1 MVFEL
6 KKSHILHK
14 SMTLFYIQQKLDRTK
29 DLSYN
34 LPQVFLKKVRD
45 DKMNKVSPRKT
56 FAIISHPD
64 AGKTTLTEKLLLFGG
79 AIQQA
84 GAVKARG
91 ENRRARSDW
100 MKVEQERGISVA
112 SSVMTFDYDGVT
124 FNLLDTP
131 GHEDFS
137 EDTYRVL
144 TAVDSA
150 VMVLDSA
157 KGIETQTKKLFEV
170 CRLRDVPIITFIN
183 KLDREGQD
191 PFALLDE
198 IERTLA
204 LDVTPASWPVGA
216 GKDFKGCY
224 DILNNRMILMEKN
237 KSSINS
243 VIETCSGLD
252 DPKLDEMLPA
262 HQAAKLREDVM
273 MIQELCPKFDL
284 EAYLAGTLTPVFFG
298 SAINN
303 FGVKEVLEGLHKFA
317 PTPRPHSAQERM
329 VAPDENKVSGFIFK
343 IQANMDPKH
352 RDRIAFMRLCS
363 GHFRRGQVLK
373 QIRTSKEIKVST
385 PVMFMAQEREL
396 AEDAYA
402 GDIIGIPNHGQLRI
416 GDSLTEG
423 EKITF
428 TGIPS
433 FAPELLKSVRALD
446 PLKSKHLGDAL
457 KQIAEEGGASVFKPI
472 VGAEWIVGVVGVL
485 QFEVMADRI
494 KNEFGLPVMF
504 EPTQYFTAR
513 WVSSDDK
520 TEMKKFQDANKLNLA
535 EDHDGEMVLLAR
547 NTWHLNK
554 TKEDFPKIKF
564 AKIKE

>member
-1 MVFEL
+1 
-6 KKSHILHK
+6 
-14 SMTLFYIQQKLDRTK
+14 MT
-29 DLSYN
+29 
-34 LPQVFLKKVRD
+34 QV
-45 DKMNKVSPRKT
+45 NPRKT

-112 SSVMTFDYDGVT
+112 SSVMTFDYDGIT

-157 KGIETQTKKLFEV
+157 KGIEAQTKKLFEV

-204 LDVTPASWPVGA
+204 LDVTPASWPVGS

-224 DILNNRMILMEKN
+224 DILNNRMILMSKTGD
-237 KSSINS
+237 KSTVNS

-252 DPKLDEMLPA
+252 DPKLDELLPA
-262 HQAAKLREDVM
+262 HQVAKLREDVM
-273 MIQELCPKFDL
+273 MIEELCPKFDL

-303 FGVKEVLEGLHKFA
+303 FGVREVLEGLHQFA
-317 PTPRPHSAQERM
+317 PTPRPHPAVERM
-329 VAPDENKVSGFIFK
+329 VSPDEGKVTGFVFK

-352 RDRIAFMRLCS
+352 RDRIAFMRICS
-363 GHFRRGQVLK
+363 GHFKRGMTLTQVRTGKGLK
-373 QIRTSKEIKVST
+373 VPT
-385 PVMFMAQEREL
+385 PVMFLAQEREL
-396 AEDAYA
+396 AEDAFA

-423 EKITF
+423 EKINF
-428 TGIPS
+428 TGIPA
-433 FAPELLKSVRALD
+433 FAPELLKSARALD

-457 KQIAEEGGASVFKPI
+457 KQIAEEGGASVFKPV

-494 KNEFGLPVMF
+494 KNEFNLPVMF

-513 WVSSDDK
+513 WVSSEDK
-520 TEMKKFQDANKLNLA
+520 LEMKKFTDANRLNLA
-535 EDHDGEMVLLAR
+535 EDNDGALVFLAR
-547 NTWHLNK
+547 NAWHLNK
-554 TKEDFPKIKF
+554 AQEDFPKVKF
-564 AKIKE
+564 AKVKE

>member
-1 MVFEL
+1 
-6 KKSHILHK
+6 
-14 SMTLFYIQQKLDRTK
+14 MT
-29 DLSYN
+29 
-34 LPQVFLKKVRD
+34 QV
-45 DKMNKVSPRKT
+45 NPRKT

-112 SSVMTFDYDGVT
+112 SSVMTFDYDGIT

-157 KGIETQTKKLFEV
+157 KGIEAQTKKLFEV

-204 LDVTPASWPVGA
+204 LDVTPASWPVGS

-224 DILNNRMILMEKN
+224 DILNNRMILMSKTGD
-237 KSSINS
+237 KSTVNS

-252 DPKLDEMLPA
+252 DPKLDELLPA
-262 HQAAKLREDVM
+262 HQVAKLREDVM
-273 MIQELCPKFDL
+273 MIEELCPKFDL

-303 FGVKEVLEGLHKFA
+303 FGVREVLEGLHRFA
-317 PTPRPHSAQERM
+317 PIPRPHPAVERM
-329 VAPDENKVSGFIFK
+329 VNPDEGKVTGFVFK

-352 RDRIAFMRLCS
+352 RDRIAFMRICS
-363 GHFRRGQVLK
+363 GHFKRGMTLTQVRTGKGLK
-373 QIRTSKEIKVST
+373 VPT
-385 PVMFMAQEREL
+385 PVMFLAQEREL
-396 AEDAYA
+396 AEDAFA

-423 EKITF
+423 EKINF
-428 TGIPS
+428 TGIPA
-433 FAPELLKSVRALD
+433 FAPELLKSARALD

-457 KQIAEEGGASVFKPI
+457 KQIAEEGGASVFKPV

-494 KNEFGLPVMF
+494 KNEFNLPVMF

-513 WVSSDDK
+513 WVSSEDK
-520 TEMKKFQDANKLNLA
+520 LEMKKFTDANRLNLA
-535 EDHDGEMVLLAR
+535 EDNDGALVFLAR
-547 NTWHLNK
+547 NAWHLNK
-554 TKEDFPKIKF
+554 AQEDFPKVKF
-564 AKIKE
+564 AKVKE